1 MTLGIFA
8 AAFLARPI
16 GALFFGQLGDR
27 VGRKRALM
35 LSALLMALAKL
46 IEGLLPT
53 YAMIG
58 FLAPA
63 VFVLARVISGISLGG
78 EFTGTFVMLFELARA
93 GRRGLTT
100 NFANVMAGLGVFLAS
115 GLVALLTASLSR
127 ESMVT
132 WGWRVPFFAGS
143 LIAFVA
149 LAIRTQV
156 RETPLFEE
164 LRRQGKTS
172 HAPLREALWRQ
183 PEAVFIAFAMAGFN
197 ALSYYL
203 VVAFV
208 PTYLESFV
216 KVDHASAM
224 LVATLASV
232 FNVGFIAIPARISDA
247 VGRKPVLIAGCIG
260 FLLLSYPL
268 YYLLASGDF
277 VSMLVAALGFVM
289 LTACFMGPAMTA
301 AMEHL
306 STEVRFSGFALGY
319 NAGAGLLGGVT
330 PLAAGWLIHSTGSL
344 TAPSYYLMALSA
356 VLLVVCCR
364 LKETFRIDPR

>member
-183 PEAVFIAFAMAGFN
+183 PEAVFIAFAIADSTRYRIISWWPLCRPTWSH
-197 ALSYYL
+197 LSRW
-203 VVAFV
+203 
-208 PTYLESFV
+208 T
-216 KVDHASAM
+216 
-224 LVATLASV
+224 T
-232 FNVGFIAIPARISDA
+232 PARCS
-247 VGRKPVLIAGCIG
+247 
-260 FLLLSYPL
+260 
-268 YYLLASGDF
+268 
-277 VSMLVAALGFVM
+277 
-289 LTACFMGPAMTA
+289 
-301 AMEHL
+301 
-306 STEVRFSGFALGY
+306 
-319 NAGAGLLGGVT
+319 
-330 PLAAGWLIHSTGSL
+330 
-344 TAPSYYLMALSA
+344 
-356 VLLVVCCR
+356 
-364 LKETFRIDPR
+364 